1 VITTLSKILASVP
14 NCNIRVDTISYETS
28 DLGFAQL
35 EGYVVDVNG
44 VELFPINLPVA
55 VHAVPD
61 LVNSIHDNN
70 KVPQPSNL
78 RKLRVTS
85 SDQTKK

>member
-1 VITTLSKILASVP
+1 MITTLSKILSSVP

-61 LVNSIHDNN
+61 LVNSIHDTN
-70 KVPQPSNL
+70 KVAGPSNL
-78 RKLRVTS
+78 RRLRVGTN
-85 SDQTKK
+85 DQQKK